1 MRKEK
6 SSKRNENKIFR
17 IRVNSADNKNFCSKW
32 VNPIDSKNRETNK
45 YDVDKRVEE
54 WDTIKRNLQAIVG
67 HGDISI

>member
-1 MRKEK
+1 M
-6 SSKRNENKIFR
+6 
-17 IRVNSADNKNFCSKW
+17 VNSADNKIFCSKW